1 MRPKGAK
8 IQKTFRE
15 VNWWTCPC
23 EAIPYQDLG
32 RTHTDSNQI
41 YFFDQKL
48 DCPPNNTLGV
58 ARNLVGS
65 CQKET

>member
-23 EAIPYQDLG
+23 EAIPY
-32 RTHTDSNQI
+32 
-41 YFFDQKL
+41 
-48 DCPPNNTLGV
+48 
-58 ARNLVGS
+58 
-65 CQKET
+65 